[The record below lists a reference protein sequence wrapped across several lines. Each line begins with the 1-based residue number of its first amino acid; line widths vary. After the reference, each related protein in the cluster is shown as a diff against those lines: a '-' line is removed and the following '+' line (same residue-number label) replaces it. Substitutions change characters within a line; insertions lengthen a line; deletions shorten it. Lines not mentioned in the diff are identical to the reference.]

1 MRIGLRAVVG
11 ILIVLLLLIR
21 ADAHALID
29 SLRHADAREVA
40 LAFLVLLAGL
50 VVNAFRW
57 QLFLRPLGL
66 ALPPSDLV
74 RLTFVGTFFNAFF
87 PTGFGGDAYK
97 SFRLRERAAGL
108 APPLATVTLD
118 RLAGLAGLALLALA
132 GCAWRLA
139 AGSLDRVVAAAFI
152 FSVGVLVGSAVL
164 LWLASC
170 RSTADGSPPA
180 IPSRFRV
187 FREAFATAGREPQ
200 AVRWGTVV
208 GVVSA
213 LVLVAVNAL
222 LADSLR
228 ISIPVAALPA
238 IVLIATLTTA
248 LPFSING
255 LGFREAAYVW
265 CLASYGIGHDRALAF
280 ALLVL
285 TATLASSVVGGV
297 VYALVGGE
305 VPEIEAEPAEFL
317 PRTLED
323 VEHPGHDQQVDPHQ
337 ERANRDEHRRGR
349 GLGRT
354 EGPDP
359 DTDPEPDPPKDERE
373 AAEQEDR
380 DR

>member
-1 MRIGLRAVVG
+1 VTVGPVIENTMPSSPTSRSRFGARAMRIGLRAAVG
-11 ILIVLLLLIR
+11 MLIVVLLLVR
-21 ADAHALID
+21 ADAHAITD
-29 SLRHADAREVA
+29 SLQHANASEVV

-66 ALPPSDLV
+66 ALPGRMLV
-74 RLTFVGTFFNAFF
+74 RLTFVGTFFNAFL

-97 SFRLRERAAGL
+97 SFRLRDRAAGV
-108 APPLATVTLD
+108 APPLATVVLD
-118 RLAGLAGLALLALA
+118 RLAGLAGLALLGLS

-139 AGSLDRVVAAAFI
+139 AGHADRVIVAASI
-152 FSVGVLVGSAVL
+152 LGLGILVGSALL
-164 LWLASC
+164 LWLAAR
-170 RSTADGSPPA
+170 RSKDGDPTSGVD
-180 IPSRFRV
+180 SRFRV
-187 FREAFATAGREPQ
+187 FGQAFATAGREPQ

-213 LVLVAVNAL
+213 LLLVAVNAL

-228 ISIPVAALPA
+228 ISLPVAALPA

-285 TATLASSVVGGV
+285 TVTLASSVVGGI

-305 VPEIEAEPAEFL
+305 VP
-317 PRTLED
+317 
-323 VEHPGHDQQVDPHQ
+323 
-337 ERANRDEHRRGR
+337 
-349 GLGRT
+349 
-354 EGPDP
+354 
-359 DTDPEPDPPKDERE
+359 
-373 AAEQEDR
+373 DR
-380 DR
+380 S

>member
-1 MRIGLRAVVG
+1 MTVGRVIENSKPSSPTGRSRFRGRGMRIGLRAAVG
-11 ILIVLLLLIR
+11 VLIVVLLLVR

-66 ALPPSDLV
+66 ALPGRTLV

-97 SFRLRERAAGL
+97 SFRLRGPAGM
-108 APPLATVTLD
+108 APPLATAVLD
-118 RLAGLAGLALLALA
+118 RLAGLAGLAFLGLA

-139 AGSLDRVVAAAFI
+139 AGHGDRVVVVASI
-152 FSVGVLVGSAVL
+152 LGVGVLTGSAVAL
-164 LWLASC
+164 LLAP
-170 RSTADGSPPA
+170 RWSTNVQAARVGSKLGMFG
-180 IPSRFRV
+180 R
-187 FREAFATAGREPQ
+187 AFATAGREPQ
-200 AVRWGTVV
+200 AVRWGTVL

-213 LVLVAVNAL
+213 LLLVAVNAL

-228 ISIPVAALPA
+228 ISLPVAALPA

-265 CLASYGIGHDRALAF
+265 CLASYGIGHDRTLAF

-285 TATLASSVVGGV
+285 TVTLASSVVGGI

-305 VPEIEAEPAEFL
+305 VP
-317 PRTLED
+317 
-323 VEHPGHDQQVDPHQ
+323 
-337 ERANRDEHRRGR
+337 
-349 GLGRT
+349 
-354 EGPDP
+354 
-359 DTDPEPDPPKDERE
+359 
-373 AAEQEDR
+373 DR
-380 DR
+380 S

>member
-1 MRIGLRAVVG
+1 VTVGPVIENTMPSPPTSRSRFGGRAMRIGLRAAVG
-11 ILIVLLLLIR
+11 VLIVGLLLVR

-97 SFRLRERAAGL
+97 SFRLRDRAAGV
-108 APPLATVTLD
+108 APPLATAILD
-118 RLAGLAGLALLALA
+118 RLAGLAGLALLGLA

-139 AGSLDRVVAAAFI
+139 AGARDRVTVAAFI
-152 FSVGVLVGSAVL
+152 LGVGVLVGSALV
-164 LWLASC
+164 LWLAPR
-170 RSTADGSPPA
+170 RSKAHSSHSA
-180 IPSRFRV
+180 VASRFRT
-187 FREAFATAGREPQ
+187 FGQALATASREPQ
-200 AVRWGTVV
+200 AIRWGTVV

-213 LVLVAVNAL
+213 LLLVAVNAL

-228 ISIPVAALPA
+228 ISLPVAALPA

-285 TATLASSVVGGV
+285 TVTLASSVVGGI

-305 VPEIEAEPAEFL
+305 VP
-317 PRTLED
+317 
-323 VEHPGHDQQVDPHQ
+323 
-337 ERANRDEHRRGR
+337 
-349 GLGRT
+349 
-354 EGPDP
+354 
-359 DTDPEPDPPKDERE
+359 
-373 AAEQEDR
+373 DR
-380 DR
+380 S